1 MGRFFKATPTTFLDD
16 AMYQHPTD
24 LMKQALM
31 TKEKDAQQRLSVLE
45 GVDNELEVDPHNKD
59 RKDANKIV
67 NEISRRKD
75 SLVDDFYKNPDMNA
89 TRRAKLT
96 KLQRDI
102 KRQVTRGEIKKI
114 NDNNKFIKERKKT
127 LLEQYDKNPEKF
139 KAFDSARD
147 VEDYVDYKYRGA
159 IGEGGELNDPDNFS
173 LVESND
179 TMTDIKKAF
188 EMKTGKNYTSDIT
201 DKEFRTKIKTDGFTD
216 QQIED
221 VMDSYIESSDKI
233 QSAVQQ
239 EWEVR
244 KASGEND
251 LTRSQVKNK
260 YASRLKN
267 TAKDQLGQET
277 VLYSRKPV
285 NKKESSS
292 GSDQGEGIDP
302 SALVKVERDIPKTN
316 ELLSNAFKEVDF
328 SSPGISSLDV
338 VQKVASG
345 LEEQQENIRKRLGAQ
360 MSDLAGEDFEG
371 DLFNEATGMPS
382 EALLE
387 AVNDSEVETEL
398 ITKAKLAK
406 LKGVQASNFRDETP
420 QYIKDSI
427 SQMEML
433 HNKYKAAEGEEK
445 EKIGNE
451 IQEAKKAIEME
462 TNTAYLLNEQLNKD
476 NWKSLQNEKDNYS
489 SRFIVLP
496 NSGTFSNAGE
506 PGSVMT
512 IGDALKNLKEQNP
525 EMFRESTK
533 SYKLGV
539 EKTTEGN
546 TTTYTDQDGNS
557 QSYDGPT
564 IEIRDEKNQR
574 LIVIEES
581 EIEIEEQNLLSAN
594 KVSGHNVALTNLKIG
609 SESYPIMLNADKNAL
624 VTEGTKKKLESAR
637 QQQSGI
643 LALRDQIHGPV
654 ITKEND
660 NYIVNRQL
668 RKISGKIPQGKN
680 ESSMAFEIREDGSLY
695 LNGDRQNDRKD
706 IENFLNLI
714 VKDPDIDFSYSE

>member
-512 IGDALKNLKEQNP
+512 IGDALKNLKEKDP

>member
-216 QQIED
+216 QDIED